1 MTTATTEAARLFKG
15 TRTAGL
21 DESELRELVRNVG
34 AELEMAPAEVIIE
47 WAVATFGDRFAV
59 TSSMTDSVLA
69 HLAST
74 VAPGI
79 DVVFLDTG
87 YHFAETIGTR
97 DAVQA
102 TLPVTLVNMT
112 PELTVAEQDATYGRD
127 LYLTNPDLC
136 CALRKVK
143 PLEDALSR
151 YDAWA
156 TGLRRD
162 ETHNRVI
169 APVVG
174 WDEKKHKVKVSP
186 LARWTADDVDR
197 YTDENHL
204 LVNPLQYDGYPSI
217 GCWPCT
223 RRVTGDADPRSGRW
237 AGTNKTECGINF

>member
-15 TRTAGL
+15 TDTEGR
-21 DESELRELVRNVG
+21 SEEELQQLVRHAG
-34 AELEMAPAEVIIE
+34 AELELAPAEVIIE
-47 WAVATFGDRFAV
+47 WAVATFGKRFAI
-59 TSSMTDSVLA
+59 TSSMGDAVLS

-97 DAVQA
+97 DAVEA
-102 TLPVTLVNMT
+102 TLPVNLINIT
-112 PELTVAEQDATYGRD
+112 PVQSVAEQDATHGKDLFNRD
-127 LYLTNPDLC
+127 PDLC

-143 PLEDALSR
+143 PLEDALSS

-162 ETHNRVI
+162 ETRNRVI
-169 APVVG
+169 APVIG
-174 WDEKKHKVKVSP
+174 WDDKKRKVKVSP

-197 YTDENHL
+197 YIDENNV

-223 RRVTGDADPRSGRW
+223 RRVAPGEDPRSGRW
-237 AGTNKTECGINF
+237 AGTGKTECGIHA

>member
-1 MTTATTEAARLFKG
+1 MTTATTTAARAFKG
-15 TRTAGL
+15 TTTDGR
-21 DESELRELVRNVG
+21 SEAELKQLVRHAG
-34 AELEMAPAEVIIE
+34 AELELAPAEVIIE
-47 WAVATFGDRFAV
+47 WAVATFGPRFAI
-59 TSSMTDSVLA
+59 TSSMGDAVLA
-69 HLAST
+69 HVAAQ
-74 VAPGI
+74 VAPGV

-97 DAVQA
+97 DAVEA
-102 TLPVTLVNMT
+102 TLPVNLISIT
-112 PELTVAEQDATYGRD
+112 PVQSVAEQDATHGKDLFARD
-127 LYLTNPDLC
+127 PDLC

-143 PLEDALSR
+143 PLEETLSR

-169 APVVG
+169 APVIG
-174 WDEKKHKVKVSP
+174 WDEKKRKVKVSP

-197 YTDENHL
+197 YIDDHNV

-223 RRVTGDADPRSGRW
+223 RRVAPGEDPRSGRW
-237 AGTNKTECGINF
+237 AGTGKTECGIHQ